1 MPGVIVVLVVESGA
15 GWEQQALALLNADAG
30 IVVLKR
36 CVDVDDLMAAASTG
50 QAEVAVLSADLPGL
64 DRVVVDHLAAH
75 GVALVGVT
83 QDPSTTRVRAA
94 RVGLEALVAVDRLA
108 DLPAAVREPASA
120 TRPAIDVPQEPEAI
134 IPAPA
139 GRGGRVIVVW
149 GPTGAPGRT
158 TLAVG
163 LAAQL
168 ARRGLSTVL
177 IDADPYGGSVAQH
190 LGVLDEVSGLL
201 VASRLASSGTLS
213 DKYADV
219 PRRLSDRLHL
229 VTGLPRP
236 DRWREVRPGTLEEL
250 VGRARHGAEVVI
262 DTGFDL
268 EPDPYADPGVRP
280 ERNGLTFEALG
291 LADEI
296 VVVGSA
302 DPVGLARLAR
312 AVRDLGEHLDRS
324 SAGPSR
330 ATVRVAVNRMRP
342 SLGWREADVASM
354 LTGFGAPPDI
364 RFLPDDQPA
373 VDRALVAGRSLVE
386 SGESAL
392 SKAMAGLLDA
402 MAGLALSR

>member
-1 MPGVIVVLVVESGA
+1 MIVAVMVESGA
-15 GWEQQALALLNADAG
+15 GWEQQALAVLTADPG

-36 CVDVDDLMAAASTG
+36 CVDVDDLVATASTG
-50 QAEVAVLSADLPGL
+50 QAEVAVLGADLPGL
-64 DRVVVDHLAAH
+64 DRAVVDTLAGH
-75 GVALVGVT
+75 GVRLVGIA
-83 QDPSTTRVRAA
+83 QDPDSTRVRAG
-94 RVGLEALVAVDRLA
+94 RIGLEALVAADAIA
-108 DLPAAVREPASA
+108 DLPGVVREPASA
-120 TRPAIDVPQEPEAI
+120 TRPAVVVPLEPEA
-134 IPAPA
+134 PLPSLPV
-139 GRGGRVIVVW
+139 GGDGRVIAVW

-158 TLAVG
+158 TVAVG

-177 IDADPYGGSVAQH
+177 IDADPYGGAVAQH

-201 VASRLASSGTLS
+201 AAARLAAAGTLTAR
-213 DKYADV
+213 YAEV

-236 DRWREVRPGTLEEL
+236 DRWRELRPGTLDEL
-250 VGRARHGAEVVI
+250 VACARQGSQVVI

-268 EPDPYADPGVRP
+268 EADPLADPGVRP
-280 ERNGLTFEALG
+280 ERNGLTFEALA

-312 AVRDLGEHLDRS
+312 AIRDLAEH
-324 SAGPSR
+324 R
-330 ATVRVAVNRMRP
+330 AREGTGHAVVRVVVNRMRA

-354 LTGFGAPPDI
+354 LAGFGAPGEV

-386 SGESAL
+386 SGDSAL
-392 SKAMAGLLDA
+392 SKAMASLLDA
-402 MAGLALSR
+402 MAGLAVSR